1 MENYIENISYIEV
14 KQPIGKFYSV
24 AMKCS
29 DLLEIANYDIRRI
42 ERDEANNID
51 TYFGIQRNP
60 SQNRLKEIS
69 EYVTYVDATFPT
81 SIVIAINTF
90 EDEEADIPIKNISIE
105 NNKLKIRK
113 NEKVAQILDGQHR
126 LLGLKKAIEN
136 KGLFAEKIKTDFDLI
151 VTIYLDMDP
160 ESQSMI
166 FATINKAQ
174 TKVNKSLVY
183 DLYDLANSR
192 SPLRTAHNIVRVLN
206 ENIKSPL
213 KDKIKMLGVADDKES
228 ETIAQAT
235 LVECIVSYISKNAL
249 RDRDIS
255 KRGEK
260 LLLDNDNKLFFR
272 KWFIEEKDILIARTL
287 LNYFLAIKSKW
298 KIAWDENTILV
309 KSTGIIAFMKF
320 LPKIIEKHPLND
332 NELTKGVF
340 DKVLSSITL
349 KDKDFINEN
358 FPSGGV
364 GQRNLREILITES
377 DLK

>member
-1 MENYIENISYIEV
+1 MASYIENISYIEV

-60 SQNRLKEIS
+60 SPNRLKEIS

-81 SIVIAINTF
+81 SIVIAIDTY
-90 EDEEADIPIKNISIE
+90 EDEEAENPIKNILIE

-113 NEKVAQILDGQHR
+113 DEKVAQILDGQHR

-136 KGLFAEKIKTDFDLI
+136 KGLFADKIKADFELI

-192 SPLRTAHNIVRVLN
+192 SPFRTAHNIVRVLN
-206 ENIKSPL
+206 ENEKSPF
-213 KDKIKMLGVADDKES
+213 KDKIKMLGVADDTIN

-235 LVECIVSYISKNAL
+235 LVDCIVKYISNQPL
-249 RDRDIS
+249 RDRDIL
-255 KRGEK
+255 KRNENI
-260 LLLDNDNKLFFR
+260 DSNINSKLFFR
-272 KWFIEEKDILIARTL
+272 TWFIKNEDILIARL
-287 LNYFLAIKSKW
+287 LVNYFNAIKEKW
-298 KIAWDENTILV
+298 NQDWNENSILV
-309 KSTGIIAFMKF
+309 KSTGVIAFMKF
-320 LPKIIEKHPLND
+320 LEYLVKHFQFNNQMIEKETFSDIINKIAID
-332 NELTKGVF
+332 NGSFT
-340 DKVLSSITL
+340 
-349 KDKDFINEN
+349 NEN
-358 FPSGGV
+358 YPSGAI
-364 GQRNLREILITES
+364 GQNRLLKELRDKSGI
-377 DLK
+377 

>member
-1 MENYIENISYIEV
+1 MANYIENISYIEV

-42 ERDEANNID
+42 ERDEANNLD

-60 SQNRLKEIS
+60 SPNRLKEIS

-81 SIVIAINTF
+81 SIVIAINTY
-90 EDEEADIPIKNISIE
+90 EDEEAENPIKNILIN

-113 NEKVAQILDGQHR
+113 DGNVAQILDGQHR
-126 LLGLKKAIEN
+126 LLGLKKAIED
-136 KGLFAEKIKTDFDLI
+136 KGLFANKIKDDFELI

-192 SPLRTAHNIVRVLN
+192 SPYRTAHNIVRVLN
-206 ENIKSPL
+206 ENEKSPF
-213 KDKIKMLGVADDKES
+213 KDKIKMLGVADDTLN

-235 LVECIVSYISKNAL
+235 LVDCIVKYISSQPL
-249 RDRDIS
+249 RDRDIL
-255 KRGEK
+255 KRNENI
-260 LLLDNDNKLFFR
+260 DNRNNSKLFFR
-272 KWFIEEKDILIARTL
+272 TWFIKNEDILIARL
-287 LNYFLAIKSKW
+287 LVNYFNAIKEKW
-298 KIAWDENTILV
+298 AQDWNTNSILV
-309 KSTGIIAFMKF
+309 KSTGVIAFMKF
-320 LPKIIEKHPLND
+320 LEDLVIHLKFNNEMIEKETFSIIINKIDIVDGSFTND
-332 NELTKGVF
+332 KY
-340 DKVLSSITL
+340 
-349 KDKDFINEN
+349 
-358 FPSGGV
+358 PSGAI
-364 GQRNLREILITES
+364 GQNKLLRELRDKSGI
-377 DLK
+377 